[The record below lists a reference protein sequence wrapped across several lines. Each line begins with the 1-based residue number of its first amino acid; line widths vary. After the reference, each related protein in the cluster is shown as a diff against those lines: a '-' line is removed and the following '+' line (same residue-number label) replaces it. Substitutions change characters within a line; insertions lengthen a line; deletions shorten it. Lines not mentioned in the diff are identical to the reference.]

1 MSKVSRPV
9 VPQAGRQAV
18 ALGQRL
24 RDARLRRRMTTLAM
38 AERTGISR
46 ATLHRLEKG
55 DTSISLGAT
64 QRVLRVLGLEADFD
78 LLARD
83 DVMGR
88 KLQDMALP
96 GPRPRR
102 PAKTARDGG

>member
-1 MSKVSRPV
+1 MPKITRPAF
-9 VPQAGRQAV
+9 PQARRQAA

-24 RDARLRRRMTTLAM
+24 RDARLRRRMTSLAM
-38 AERTGISR
+38 AERSGISR

-83 DVMGR
+83 DAMGR

-102 PAKTARDGG
+102 LAKARDGG

>member
-1 MSKVSRPV
+1 MPKISRPV
-9 VPQAGRQAV
+9 FPQAGRQAL

-24 RDARLRRRMTTLAM
+24 REARLRRRMPAVTM
-38 AERTGISR
+38 AGRAGISR

-55 DTSISLGAT
+55 DVSISLGAL
-64 QRVLRVLGLEADFD
+64 QRILQVLGLGADID

-83 DVMGR
+83 DVLGR

-102 PAKTARDGG
+102 GTRAMDDG

>member
-1 MSKVSRPV
+1 MAKISRPV
-9 VPQAGRQAV
+9 FPYAERQAV
-18 ALGQRL
+18 ALGRRL
-24 RDARLRRRMTTLAM
+24 REARLRRRMTALAM
-38 AERTGISR
+38 AERAGISR

-55 DTSISLGAT
+55 DTSISLGAY

-83 DVMGR
+83 DVLGR

-102 PAKTARDGG
+102 GVQPAGDG

>member
-9 VPQAGRQAV
+9 FLHAERQAA
-18 ALGQRL
+18 ALGRRL
-24 RDARLRRRMTTLAM
+24 RDARLRRRMTSLAM
-38 AERTGISR
+38 AERAGISR

-55 DTSISLGAT
+55 DVSISLGAT
-64 QRVLRVLGLEADFD
+64 QRVLRVLGLDADCD

-83 DVMGR
+83 DVLGR

-102 PAKTARDGG
+102 AAKAGHDGA